1 MNRKKNWWINTNS
14 ILAYLFAKVVLALFL
29 LLVAQTFF
37 YLNNT
42 RIFHVDGWA
51 EWRPIIWGNIV
62 FGAAT
67 VGIMLIPY
75 FFANIIPFRFRWN
88 KVYHGIVEVLLY
100 CIPVLFILIANTCD
114 AAYYQYTYRRLSGE
128 IFRYLGISGDM
139 GSLWGHF
146 VIDYWQAT
154 LFAIVVVALFFW
166 LNSKIHLAE
175 RIKYRKFIVAN
186 LLTLLIGAACIF
198 FIINDNFLKEKRWHD
213 PAMFSQH
220 KNSAMVTNSTYSII
234 TTLKGGTLHEQNFM
248 DAKQAA
254 ALFNPVFGPTDE
266 MTNWES
272 DHIPAW
278 APNGGFTLIEDS
290 LKHTS
295 TRRMNVVVIVLES
308 FSQEYMGCYN
318 KNAKQS
324 FTPFLDSL
332 AQHSIVYQ
340 GRANGK
346 KSIEGI
352 PAIFSSV
359 PTLMP
364 FPLNMS
370 DYAGNDYHALP
381 AILHEN
387 GYHTAFFHGS
397 YNGSMAFDKFCDKI
411 GFQEYY
417 GMDEYVEKH
426 GNAAY
431 DNAWGIFDEPFLQ
444 YMAEELGTFKEPF
457 MAGVFTISSHHPYGI
472 PEEHTGEFKKGSHP
486 LLQCVNYSDFALRKF
501 FETCSKQPWYKNT
514 LFVIVADHPGQGL
527 TPEYNGYDG
536 WYRIPMIFF
545 SARDNEWR
553 THDSI
558 DTQIYSVPFH
568 SDMLAQQIDI
578 MPTILDYIGIG
589 SDDHP
594 VCFGHSLFQ
603 NRLDRLNKN
612 WHVVYGNGYHAL
624 VTQDA
629 DNLRQHKVSAYEGS
643 HTLGS
648 KEDVDYLHAVIQTY
662 NKRMKENRLK

>member
-128 IFRYLGISGDM
+128 IFSYLGISGDM

-186 LLTLLIGAACIF
+186 LLTFLIGAACIF

-397 YNGSMAFDKFCDKI
+397 YNGVMSFDKMCERF

-417 GMDEYVEKH
+417 GKNEYMADRYSKESD
-426 GNAAY
+426 Y
-431 DNAWGIFDEPFLQ
+431 DGCWGIYDELFLQ
-444 YMAEELGTFKEPF
+444 YMVRKLSTFEQPF
-457 MAGVFTISSHHPYGI
+457 MAGAFTLSSHHPYTMQ
-472 PEEHTGEFKKGSHP
+472 PEHEGDFIEGPHP
-486 LLQCVNYSDFALRKF
+486 LCRVVMYSDNALRKF
-501 FETCSKQPWYKNT
+501 FDEARKTNWYYNT
-514 LFVIVADHPGQGL
+514 LFVITADHSGQGL
-527 TPEYNGYDG
+527 TPEYNDYNG
-536 WYRIPMIFF
+536 WYRIPMMYYLPQCEEVLA
-545 SARDNEWR
+545 S
-553 THDSI
+553 
-558 DTQIYSVPFH
+558 QIGPEYRAHKMMPRL
-568 SDMLAQQIDI
+568 MQQTDI
-578 MPTILDYIGIG
+578 MPTLLDFLGIQT
-589 SDDHP
+589 HA
-594 VCFGHSLFQ
+594 VCFGTSAFRSPDGWQ
-603 NRLDRLNKN
+603 IA
-612 WHVVYGNGYHAL
+612 YGNGFYQMETKSGVAL
-624 VTQDA
+624 
-629 DNLRQHKVSAYEGS
+629 LSPEREEGS
-643 HTLGS
+643 TDKL
-648 KEDVDYLHAVIQTY
+648 KAIVQQY
-662 NKRMKENRLK
+662 NHRLINNHL

>member
-14 ILAYLFAKVVLALFL
+14 ILAYLFSKVVLALFL

-88 KVYHGIVEVLLY
+88 KVYHGAVEVLFY

-128 IFRYLGISGDM
+128 IFSYLGISGDM
-139 GSLWGHF
+139 GSLWSHF

-154 LFAIVVVALFFW
+154 VFAIVVVVLFFW

-186 LLTLLIGAACIF
+186 TLTLLIGAACIF
-198 FIINDNFLKEKRWHD
+198 FIINNNFLKEKRWHD

-234 TTLKGGTLHEQNFM
+234 STLKGGTLHEQDFM
-248 DAKQAA
+248 DAKQAT
-254 ALFNPVFGPTDE
+254 ALFNPAFSPDE
-266 MTNWES
+266 AMINWEGENG
-272 DHIPAW
+272 IGW
-278 APNGGFTLIEDS
+278 QPNDGIFEVQDTLGHS
-290 LKHTS
+290 HFSRK
-295 TRRMNVVVIVLES
+295 NVVVIVLES

-332 AQHSIVYQ
+332 AQHSVVYQ

-370 DYAGNDYHALP
+370 DYAGNNYHALP

-397 YNGSMAFDKFCDKI
+397 HNGVMSFDKMCERF

-417 GMDEYVEKH
+417 GKNEYMADRYSKKSD
-426 GNAAY
+426 Y
-431 DNAWGIFDEPFLQ
+431 DGCWGIYDEFFLQ
-444 YMAEELGTFKEPF
+444 YMVRKLSTFEQPF
-457 MAGVFTISSHHPYGI
+457 MAGVFTLSSHHPYTMQ
-472 PEEHTGEFKKGSHP
+472 PEHEGDFIEGPHP
-486 LLQCVNYSDFALRKF
+486 LCRVVMYSDNALRKF
-501 FETCSKQPWYKNT
+501 FDEARKTKWYQNT
-514 LFVIVADHPGQGL
+514 IFVITADHSGQGL
-527 TPEYNGYDG
+527 TPEYNDYNG
-536 WYRIPMIFF
+536 WYRIPMMFYLPYYEEVMVPEYGLTW
-545 SARDNEWR
+545 S
-553 THDSI
+553 THKV
-558 DTQIYSVPFH
+558 YPRL
-568 SDMLAQQIDI
+568 MQQTDI
-578 MPTILDYIGIG
+578 MPTLLDYLGIQT
-589 SDDHP
+589 HT
-594 VCFGHSLFQ
+594 VCFGTSAFRNPTDGWQ
-603 NRLDRLNKN
+603 IA
-612 WHVVYGNGYHAL
+612 YGNGFYQLETKDGVAL
-624 VTQDA
+624 
-629 DNLRQHKVSAYEGS
+629 LSPEKEEGN
-643 HTLGS
+643 TNKL
-648 KEDVDYLHAVIQTY
+648 KAIVQQY
-662 NKRMKENRLK
+662 NNRLINNHL

>member
-1 MNRKKNWWINTNS
+1 MKQKTGWFRTSNI
-14 ILAYLFAKVVLALFL
+14 YGFL
-29 LLVAQTFF
+29 LLKMLWAFLALLLTQAFF
-37 YLNNT
+37 LICNT
-42 RIFHVDGWA
+42 RLFALDGSG
-51 EWRPIIWGNIV
+51 EWLGLLWGNIR
-62 FGAAT
+62 FGLASVAT
-67 VGIMLIPY
+67 FMLPYLVMMLLPFDFRWKRGYRFVAEVVLLIPMITALAANLCDCAY
-75 FFANIIPFRFRWN
+75 FQF
-88 KVYHGIVEVLLY
+88 
-100 CIPVLFILIANTCD
+100 
-114 AAYYQYTYRRLSGE
+114 TYRRLSSE
-128 IFRYLGISGDM
+128 IFLYLTIGGDM
-139 GSLWGHF
+139 GSLVPHF
-146 VIDYWQAT
+146 IADFWYVVLGGI
-154 LFAIVVVALFFW
+154 AI
-166 LNSKIHLAE
+166 
-175 RIKYRKFIVAN
+175 IV
-186 LLTLLIGAACIF
+186 LYIV
-198 FIINDNFLKEKRWHD
+198 
-213 PAMFSQH
+213 FSQQTRLTPRNTYNKH
-220 KNSAMVTNSTYSII
+220 TANDLVGSLASLALIFVLVRGGFGKTIQLSDSARYVQMKNSALVVNSCYSVLRTSLMPDIED
-234 TTLKGGTLHEQNFM
+234 TQWMSDEE
-248 DAKQAA
+248 
-254 ALFNPVFGPTDE
+254 ALNLYNPVFSRSELLEVINDDLTLWQPGAGLTMSLYD
-266 MTNWES
+266 TNGTYS
-272 DHIPAW
+272 NI
-278 APNGGFTLIEDS
+278 
-290 LKHTS
+290 
-295 TRRMNVVVIVLES
+295 VIIMLES

-318 KNAKQS
+318 GGREES

-332 AQHSIVYQ
+332 ARLSYVYD
-340 GRANGK
+340 GRSNGK
-346 KSIEGI
+346 KSIEAL
-352 PAIFSSV
+352 PAVFASLPTWMEKPFSLSR
-359 PTLMP
+359 
-364 FPLNMS
+364 FK
-370 DYAGNDYHALP
+370 DNDVVGLP
-381 AILHEN
+381 AILQRY

-558 DTQIYSVPFH
+558 DTQIYGVPFH